1 MKTNGKCNNSHA
13 PRSCSLYIGISD
25 LRLPVC
31 IAIDL
36 AHLTGIVRRVEGGGE
51 GVNPQLSEV
60 TWTLLHLN
68 ICKKISFD
76 TSVKWIVEEFVDFSI
91 CLSIK
96 QAYNT
101 FQYRL

>member
-36 AHLTGIVRRVEGGGE
+36 AHLSRYSQKGGGE

-76 TSVKWIVEEFVDFSI
+76 TSVKWIVEEFVEF
-91 CLSIK
+91 
-96 QAYNT
+96 
-101 FQYRL
+101 

>member
-36 AHLTGIVRRVEGGGE
+36 AHLSRYSQKGGGWW
-51 GVNPQLSEV
+51 GGGNPQLSEV

-76 TSVKWIVEEFVDFSI
+76 TSVKWIVEEFVEF
-91 CLSIK
+91 
-96 QAYNT
+96 
-101 FQYRL
+101 

>member
-1 MKTNGKCNNSHA
+1 MRTNGKCNNSHA
-13 PRSCSLYIGISD
+13 PRSCSLYIGISH

-36 AHLTGIVRRVEGGGE
+36 AHLSRYSQKGGGWWGGGG

-76 TSVKWIVEEFVDFSI
+76 TSARWIVEEFVEF
-91 CLSIK
+91 
-96 QAYNT
+96 
-101 FQYRL
+101 

>member
-1 MKTNGKCNNSHA
+1 MESATIRTPLEVVWHK
-13 PRSCSLYIGISD
+13 RSALAS
-25 LRLPVC
+25 C

-36 AHLTGIVRRVEGGGE
+36 AHLIRYSQKGGGVCVWGG

-76 TSVKWIVEEFVDFSI
+76 TSVKWIVEEFVEF
-91 CLSIK
+91 
-96 QAYNT
+96 
-101 FQYRL
+101 

>member
-36 AHLTGIVRRVEGGGE
+36 AHLSRYSQNGGGWW
-51 GVNPQLSEV
+51 GGGKS
-60 TWTLLHLN
+60 TT
-68 ICKKISFD
+68 IRSY
-76 TSVKWIVEEFVDFSI
+76 VDFIASEY
-91 CLSIK
+91 L
-96 QAYNT
+96 
-101 FQYRL
+101 